1 MARAKNEKST
11 LKRSESQ
18 CLQRD
23 LSSVY
28 CNPWNK
34 ILDVPE
40 KNRHPTAEW
49 ASRLIPLKVTSKDGS
64 VFPKLY
70 CFSNYFTVL
79 ST

>member
-1 MARAKNEKST
+1 MARAKNEKSA
-11 LKRSESQ
+11 LKRSEPQS
-18 CLQRD
+18 LQRD

-28 CNPWNK
+28 SNKWHK

-49 ASRLIPLKVTSKDGS
+49 ASRLVPLKVTPDGS
-64 VFPKLY
+64 VFPN
-70 CFSNYFTVL
+70 CFFPNFSTVL